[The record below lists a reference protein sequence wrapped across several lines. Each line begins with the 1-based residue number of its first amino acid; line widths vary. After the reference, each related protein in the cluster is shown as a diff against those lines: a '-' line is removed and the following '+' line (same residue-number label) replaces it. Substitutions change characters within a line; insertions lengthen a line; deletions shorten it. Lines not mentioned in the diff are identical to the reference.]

1 VLVTFDGSSTDRK
14 WHVTNDPVMGG
25 QSKSTFAVED
35 GVGQFSGTCAVV
47 PFLKA
52 PGFCNIGT
60 EHGLFTPA
68 KFADASAFIHG
79 SLYLTLKSSTPTYK
93 GFKVDFSAKNLTRPS
108 GSLSHGGASLKA
120 NFEVPAAAAAGFV
133 TVKVPFSSFSVD
145 WSDYTGECNTKVRTA
160 QHACGRHT
168 RVSLGAGG
176 RLPLR
181 LPGHTCCTAPSQV
194 GRFSARAI
202 LAGPKRLPARA
213 TPTPTPNPNAGPKRL
228 PARVLR

>member
-1 VLVTFDGSSTDRK
+1 MLVTFDGSSTDRK

-145 WSDYTGECNTKVRTA
+145 WSDYTGECNTKDPSGY
-160 QHACGRHT
+160 QHVCCDSSHPEVCPQAHHLASITG
-168 RVSLGAGG
+168 VEVWAEGSAGDFE
-176 RLPLR
+176 LELKQI
-181 LPGHTCCTAPSQV
+181 AV
-194 GRFSARAI
+194 G
-202 LAGPKRLPARA
+202 P
-213 TPTPTPNPNAGPKRL
+213 
-228 PARVLR
+228 